1 MRSSPRRIA
10 VAAATALG
18 TGLLAM
24 SLATAPTGAQ
34 GADGEKTVICHAQGP
49 GSPPGNGYVRIV
61 VDPNAANAKDRLSDH
76 QQHDGTGTPP
86 LEDIIFGP
94 GDPGPKDLGNG
105 NQVSREDCSV
115 TEVTPTT
122 LTPTTLTPTTLTPT
136 TLTPTTLTPTTV
148 LTDVEADVETPDVET
163 PAVLGTTVVRPA
175 ELPRTGQGMGPF
187 VGLGVILLAAGTA
200 MAISRRKAITSA

>member
-122 LTPTTLTPTTLTPT
+122 LTPTT
-136 TLTPTTLTPTTV
+136 V